1 MSLRARLALA
11 LAVVAIGT
19 AGAIALLTPLIINRG
34 FASLD
39 TGAIATPGAGQGQG
53 QGPGAGRRGR
63 APGRGSTSP
72 RSASR

>member
-1 MSLRARLALA
+1 MSLRARLALT

-39 TGAIATPGAGQGQG
+39 GGAVTTPGAGQGAG
-53 QGPGAGRRGR
+53 QGPGAVGQAPTIAR
-63 APGRGSTSP
+63 AAIISG
-72 RSASR
+72 